1 MKLCKLPNLC
11 FVLLLFS
18 ISLCAQEMS
27 VSGIVNDESG
37 MPIPGTSVTVK
48 NTSTGTITD
57 FDGNYQIQAASDA
70 ILVFSYV
77 GYKTIEEPVSGR
89 TSIDIALQED
99 VSALDEVVVVGYG
112 TQKKSVVTGAISSV
126 KAEDLENLPV
136 TRIEQ
141 SLQGRT
147 SGLTIAANS
156 GQPGSSSTIRIRG
169 ITSFGNNE
177 PLWVVD
183 GVIVDAGGIGY
194 LNQSDIESIEVLKD
208 AASQAIYGARAAAGV
223 ILVTTKKGKSGKL
236 TVSYNGYT
244 GLSGPARKLDLLN
257 ATQYATIFNEKYAND
272 YNGPASGY
280 SLPFADPASF
290 GKGTDW
296 QDVIFNNSAERTN
309 HEVSLSG
316 GNDISTFYLSF
327 GYLDQEG
334 IVTKDISHYTRRNIR
349 LNSTHKVNDIITI
362 GQTIGYSNEK
372 STGLGNTNSEFGGP
386 LSSAINLDP
395 LTPVVVTDPDAANA
409 SPYSNNEGII
419 RNANGNPYGISNLVL
434 QEMTNPLAYTQTRLG
449 NYNWADNFVGNVYV
463 NLELLPG
470 LNLKSTLGGKLAYYG
485 NESFT
490 PVSYLNSSTVTSQNN
505 ISRGSNRGFGWN
517 IENTLNYVK
526 EINGHNFS
534 VLLGQGTYTENDSK
548 GETVTYNNI
557 PVTNRK
563 DAAFFPVPDDQ
574 IIANAYIGTEHRV
587 TSLFTR
593 LTYDYQ
599 EKYLFTGIIRRDG
612 STRFGSNNKYG
623 YFPSFS
629 LGWVPTKEGFW
640 PENDIVNQLK
650 IRGGYGVVGSDAI
663 GDFRYL
669 STIGSGRNYA
679 FGNVAAV
686 VIGNSPN
693 APANPDLKWE
703 ETRQTN
709 IGFDTRLLNNLTL
722 TFDYYNKK
730 TVGIL
735 QDLRLPGYVGATGN
749 PAANVA
755 DMVNRGFDIELG
767 YNTNIGDFNISANAN
782 FSYLENEVTYLGD
795 GIDFLSG
802 GATIQSGNYPI
813 TRTAVGRSFNEF
825 YGFKTNG
832 IFQNQADINNY
843 VNSQGQV
850 IQPNAV
856 PGDFRW
862 TDINDDGAITEA
874 DRHFLGSSIPKYN
887 FGFTINLDYKN
898 FDMLIFSQGA
908 AGNKIFQGLRRL
920 DITNANYQTEALG
933 RWTGEGTSNSYPRLS
948 NNDTNNNFSNPS
960 DFYLEKGDYLRL
972 KTVQVGYS
980 LPKDVIGRM
989 GLSRL
994 RLYLTGENLVTF
1006 TKYTGFDPEIGGGIF
1021 GIDRGYYP
1029 QAMTG
1034 LLGVNLQF

>member
-1 MKLCKLPNLC
+1 MKIKHYFLFA
-11 FVLLLFS
+11 FVLLV
-18 ISLCAQEMS
+18 Q
-27 VSGIVNDESG
+27 IVMG
-37 MPIPGTSVTVK
+37 QTQQV
-48 NTSTGTITD
+48 TGTVLDTDNVPLPGANVLVKGTNTGTLTD
-57 FDGNYQIQAASDA
+57 FDGNFSIEASQGDV
-70 ILVFSYV
+70 LVISYV
-77 GYKTIEEPVSGR
+77 GYNTQEIPVVADSNFNINL
-89 TSIDIALQED
+89 TEDTNALE
-99 VSALDEVVVVGYG
+99 EVVVVGYG

-126 KAEDLENLPV
+126 KAEDLESLPV

-141 SLQGRT
+141 SLQGRS

-156 GQPGSSSTIRIRG
+156 GQPGSSSTIRVRG

-236 TVSYNGYT
+236 SVSYNGYS

-257 ATQYATIFNEKYAND
+257 GTQYATLYNEKYAND
-272 YNGPASGY
+272 YSGPVSGY
-280 SLPFADPASF
+280 ALPFANPESF

-296 QDVIFNNSAERTN
+296 QDAIFNNAAERAN

-316 GNDISTFYLSF
+316 GNDVSTFYLSF

-334 IVTKDISHYTRRNIR
+334 IVTKDISHYTRKNIR
-349 LNSTHKVNDIITI
+349 LNSTHKINDIITI

-395 LTPVVVTDPDAANA
+395 LTPLVETDPALVNA
-409 SPYSNNEGII
+409 SPYSINNGIL
-419 RNANGNPYGISNLVL
+419 RNANGNPYGISNLVI
-434 QEMTNPLAYTQTRLG
+434 QEMTNPIAYTQTRLG

-463 NLELLPG
+463 NLELIPG
-470 LNLKSTLGGKLAYYG
+470 LNLKSTLGGKLANYG
-485 NESFT
+485 AENFT
-490 PVSYLNSSTVTSQNN
+490 PVSYLNSSVVTSQN
-505 ISRGSNRGFGWN
+505 SFSQEMNRGFGWN
-517 IENTLNYVK
+517 IENTLNYAK

-534 VLLGQGTYTENDSK
+534 ILLGQGTYTENDTRGS
-548 GETVTYNNI
+548 TVTYNDI
-557 PVTNRK
+557 PVTNRD
-563 DAAFFPVPDDQ
+563 DAAFFEVPDDQ
-574 IIANAYIGTEHRV
+574 IISSAYIGTEHRV

-593 LTYDYQ
+593 LTYDYK

-629 LGWVPTKEGFW
+629 LGWVPTKENFW
-640 PENDIVNQLK
+640 PENDVVSQLK

-669 STIGSGRNYA
+669 STIGAGRNYT
-679 FGNVAAV
+679 FGNVATV

-703 ETRQTN
+703 ETHQTN
-709 IGFDTRLLNNLTL
+709 IGFDTRLFNNLTL

-735 QDLRLPGYVGATGN
+735 QDLRLPGYVGSTGN

-755 DMVNRGFDIELG
+755 DMVNKGFDIELG
-767 YNTNIGDFNISANAN
+767 YNKSFGDFNISANAN
-782 FSYLENEVTYLGD
+782 LSYLENEVTYLGD

-802 GATIQSGNYPI
+802 GQTIQSGNYPI
-813 TRTAVGRSFNEF
+813 TRTAVGESFNSF
-825 YGFKTNG
+825 YGFETNG
-832 IFQNQADINNY
+832 IFQNQAEVNNY
-843 VNSQGQV
+843 VNSAGQV

-856 PGDFRW
+856 PGDFKW
-862 TDINDDGAITEA
+862 VDINDDGSITEA
-874 DRHFLGSSIPKYN
+874 DRKFLGNSIPRYT
-887 FGFTINLDYKN
+887 FGFTLTMDYKN
-898 FDMLIFSQGA
+898 FDLLIFTQGA

-920 DITNANYQTEALG
+920 DIENANYQTEALG

-948 NNDTNNNFSNPS
+948 NSDGNNNFSNPS
-960 DFYLEKGDYLRL
+960 DFYLEKGDYVRI
-972 KTVQVGYS
+972 KTVQLGYS
-980 LPKDVIGRM
+980 LPTDVIGKVR
-989 GLSRL
+989 LSKL
-994 RLYLTGENLVTF
+994 RLYVTGENLFTF
-1006 TKYTGFDPEIGGGIF
+1006 TKYTGFDPEIGGGVF
-1021 GIDRGYYP
+1021 GIDRGFYP
-1029 QAMTG
+1029 QAVTG
-1034 LLGVNLQF
+1034 LVGVNLQF

>member
-1 MKLCKLPNLC
+1 MRIKNYFL
-11 FVLLLFS
+11 VMLLL
-18 ISLCAQEMS
+18 S
-27 VSGIVNDESG
+27 VSLSWAQSKEITGTVLDGSN
-37 MPIPGTSVTVK
+37 MPLPGANVLIK
-48 NTSTGTITD
+48 GTSTGTQTD
-57 FDGNYQIQAASDA
+57 FDGNFNLSAA
-70 ILVFSYV
+70 
-77 GYKTIEEPVSGR
+77 P
-89 TSIDIALQED
+89 ED
-99 VSALDEVVVVGYG
+99 VLVVSFVGFESQTIPVGTTTNFQITLKEDAAALEEVVVVGYG

-126 KAEDLENLPV
+126 KATELENLPV
-136 TRIEQ
+136 TRVEQ

-156 GQPGSSSTIRIRG
+156 GQPGSSSTIRVRG
-169 ITSFGNNE
+169 VTSFGNNE

-223 ILVTTKKGKSGKL
+223 ILVTTKKGSKSKL
-236 TVSYNGYT
+236 TVNYTGYT

-257 ATQYATIFNEKYAND
+257 GTEYATLFNEKYAND
-272 YNGPASGY
+272 FTGSPSDLT
-280 SLPFADPASF
+280 LPFPDAA
-290 GKGTDW
+290 GIGAGTDW
-296 QDVIFNNSAERTN
+296 QDVIFNNSAQRTN

-316 GNDISTFYLSF
+316 GNDVSTFYLSF

-334 IVTKDISHYTRRNIR
+334 IVTKDISHYTRKNIR
-349 LNSTHKVNDIITI
+349 LNSTHKINDFITL
-362 GQTIGYSNEK
+362 GETVGYSNEK

-395 LTPVVVTDPDAANA
+395 LTPVVVTDATVANA
-409 SPYSNNEGII
+409 SPYSTNQGIM
-419 RNANGNPYGISNLVL
+419 RDENGNPYGISNLVL
-434 QEMTNPLAYTQTRLG
+434 QEMTNPLAYIQTRLG
-449 NYNWADNFVGNVYV
+449 NYSWADNFVGNVYV
-463 NLELLPG
+463 NLELIPG
-470 LNLKSTLGGKLAYYG
+470 LNFKSTLGGKLAYYG

-505 ISRGSNRGFGWN
+505 ISRGTNRGFGWN
-517 IENTLNYVK
+517 IENTLSYVK
-526 EINGHNFS
+526 EIGDHNFS
-534 VLLGQGTYTENDSK
+534 LLLGQGTYTENDSK

-557 PVTNRK
+557 PVTNRD
-563 DAAFFPVPDDQ
+563 DAAFFDVPDDQ
-574 IIANAYIGTEHRV
+574 IIASAYIGTEHRV
-587 TSLFTR
+587 TSLFSR
-593 LTYDYQ
+593 LTYDYK

-623 YFPSFS
+623 WFPSFS
-629 LGWVPTKEGFW
+629 LGWVPTKEGFF
-640 PENDIVNQLK
+640 EDSDILNQLK
-650 IRGGYGVVGSDAI
+650 IRGGYGIVGSDAI

-669 STIGSGRNYA
+669 STIGSGRNYT
-679 FGNVAAV
+679 FGNVASV

-703 ETRQTN
+703 ETRQSN
-709 IGFDTRLLNNLTL
+709 IGFDARLINNITL
-722 TFDYYNKK
+722 TVDLYKKK

-735 QDLRLPGYVGATGN
+735 QDLRLPGYIGATGN

-755 DMVNRGFDIELG
+755 DMVNKGFDVELG
-767 YNTNIGDFNISANAN
+767 YNKSIGNFNISANAN
-782 FSYLENEVTYLGD
+782 FSYLENEVTYLGE

-813 TRTAVGRSFNEF
+813 TRTAVGQSFNTF
-825 YGFKTNG
+825 YGFKTKG

-862 TDINDDGAITEA
+862 VDSDDDGVITEA
-874 DRHFLGSSIPKYN
+874 DRKFLGSSIPKYT

-898 FDMLIFSQGA
+898 FDLLIFSQGA

-920 DITNANYQTEALG
+920 DITNANYQTAALG

-948 NNDTNNNFSNPS
+948 NSDNNNNFSNPS
-960 DFYLEKGDYLRL
+960 DFFLEKGDYLRL
-972 KTVQVGYS
+972 KTVQLGYT
-980 LPKDVIGRM
+980 LPADAIQRV

-994 RLYLTGENLVTF
+994 RIYVTGENLVTF
-1006 TKYTGFDPEIGGGIF
+1006 TKYTGFDPEIGGGVF

-1029 QAMTG
+1029 QAITG